1 MKIYKQFYIN
11 GKWVDPVKKNDSFD
25 VLNPANEKVIGQVS
39 LGTPHDID
47 SAVISARNAFNFFSQ
62 TSVEDRLTLLERIIE
77 VYESRYD
84 EVAETIS
91 LEMGAPI
98 SLSKNAQ
105 AKSGLTHFRQSI
117 EVLHNFRWEE
127 RSGSTLIRKEP
138 VGVVGMITPW
148 NWPINQISCKVAP
161 ALAAGCTMILKPTE
175 IAPLNAM
182 LFAEIMH
189 EANVPA
195 GVFNLVNGDGPTVGE
210 AMSSHPDIDMI
221 SFTGSTRAGI
231 AVAKGAAD
239 TVKRVAQE
247 LGGKSP
253 NIILEDSDFESAI
266 KRSTEHCFNNSGQ
279 SCNAPTRMLVPE
291 NKHNEAKEIAKQ
303 TAELTKVG
311 DPFDDNTTI
320 GPVVSAVQYNKVQD
334 LIKKGIEEGA
344 ELVVGGLGKPEG
356 LTTGYYVKPTVFAG
370 VSNDMA
376 IAREEIFGPVLS
388 ILPYKNEEEAI
399 EIANDTDYGLYG
411 YVFSNNAERAK
422 LVANRIRAGSV
433 SINGAGADPST
444 PFGGYKQSGN
454 GRERGPF
461 GFDEFLEVKAV
472 LGGDLS

>member
-11 GKWVDPVKKNDSFD
+11 GNWVNPVKKNDSFD

-47 SAVISARNAFNFFSQ
+47 SAVIAARNAFNFFSQ

-105 AKSGLTHFRQSI
+105 AKSGLTHFSQSI

>member
-11 GKWVDPVKKNDSFD
+11 GKWVDPVKKIDSFD

-39 LGTPHDID
+39 LGTPHDVD

-62 TSVEDRLTLLERIIE
+62 TSVEDRLTLLERIIA

-195 GVFNLVNGDGPTVGE
+195 GVFNLINGDGPTVGE

-266 KRSTEHCFNNSGQ
+266 KSSTEHCFNNSGQ

-291 NKHNEAKEIAKQ
+291 NRHNEAKEIAKQ

-320 GPVVSAVQYNKVQD
+320 GPVVSAGQYHKVQD

-388 ILPYKNEEEAI
+388 IMPYKNEEEAI

>member
-11 GKWVDPVKKNDSFD
+11 GKWVDPVNKIDSFD

-47 SAVISARNAFNFFSQ
+47 SAVIAARNAFNFFSQ

-303 TAELTKVG
+303 TAELAKVG

-356 LTTGYYVKPTVFAG
+356 FTTGYYVKPTVFAG

>member
-11 GKWVDPVKKNDSFD
+11 GKWVDPVKKIDSFD

-39 LGTPHDID
+39 LGTPHDVD

-266 KRSTEHCFNNSGQ
+266 KRSTEHCFSNSGQ

-399 EIANDTDYGLYG
+399 EIANDTNYGLYG

>member
-11 GKWVDPVKKNDSFD
+11 GNWVNPVKKNDSFD

-47 SAVISARNAFNFFSQ
+47 SAVIAARNAFNFFSQ

-422 LVANRIRAGSV
+422 LIANRIRAGSV

>member
-11 GKWVDPVKKNDSFD
+11 GKWVDPVKKIDSFD

-39 LGTPHDID
+39 LGTPHDVD

-399 EIANDTDYGLYG
+399 EIANDTNYGLYG
-411 YVFSNNAERAK
+411 YVFSNNAERAN

>member
-11 GKWVDPVKKNDSFD
+11 GNWVNPVKKIDSFD

-39 LGTPHDID
+39 LGTPHDVD

-161 ALAAGCTMILKPTE
+161 ALATGCTMILKPTE

-422 LVANRIRAGSV
+422 LIANRIRAGSV

>member
-11 GKWVDPVKKNDSFD
+11 GNWVNPVKKIDSFD

-47 SAVISARNAFNFFSQ
+47 SAVIAARNAFNFFSQ

-161 ALAAGCTMILKPTE
+161 ALATGCTMILKPTE

-388 ILPYKNEEEAI
+388 IIPYKNEEEAI

>member
-11 GKWVDPVKKNDSFD
+11 GKWVDPVKKIDSFD

-39 LGTPHDID
+39 LGTPHDVD

-388 ILPYKNEEEAI
+388 IIPYKNEEEAI

-422 LVANRIRAGSV
+422 LIANRIRAGSV

>member
-11 GKWVDPVKKNDSFD
+11 GNWVNPVKKIDSFD

-47 SAVISARNAFNFFSQ
+47 SAVIAARNAFNFFSQ

-399 EIANDTDYGLYG
+399 EMANDTDYGLYG

>member
-11 GKWVDPVKKNDSFD
+11 GKWVDPVKKIDSFD

-39 LGTPHDID
+39 LGTPHDVD

-291 NKHNEAKEIAKQ
+291 NRHNEAKEIAKQ

-320 GPVVSAVQYNKVQD
+320 GPVVSVVQYNKVQD

>member
-11 GKWVDPVKKNDSFD
+11 GKWVDPVKKIDSFD

-39 LGTPHDID
+39 LGTPHDVD

-388 ILPYKNEEEAI
+388 IIPYKNEEEAI

>member
-11 GKWVDPVKKNDSFD
+11 GNWVNPVKKIDSFD

-472 LGGDLS
+472 LGGDL

>member
-11 GKWVDPVKKNDSFD
+11 GNWVNPVKKIDSFD

-62 TSVEDRLTLLERIIE
+62 TSVEDRLALLERIIE

-399 EIANDTDYGLYG
+399 EMANDTDYGLYG

>member
-1 MKIYKQFYIN
+1 MI
-11 GKWVDPVKKNDSFD
+11 
-25 VLNPANEKVIGQVS
+25 
-39 LGTPHDID
+39 
-47 SAVISARNAFNFFSQ
+47 
-62 TSVEDRLTLLERIIE
+62 
-77 VYESRYD
+77 
-84 EVAETIS
+84 
-91 LEMGAPI
+91 
-98 SLSKNAQ
+98 
-105 AKSGLTHFRQSI
+105 KS
-117 EVLHNFRWEE
+117 
-127 RSGSTLIRKEP
+127 
-138 VGVVGMITPW
+138 
-148 NWPINQISCKVAP
+148 
-161 ALAAGCTMILKPTE
+161 
-175 IAPLNAM
+175 
-182 LFAEIMH
+182 
-189 EANVPA
+189 
-195 GVFNLVNGDGPTVGE
+195 
-210 AMSSHPDIDMI
+210 
-221 SFTGSTRAGI
+221 
-231 AVAKGAAD
+231 
-239 TVKRVAQE
+239 
-247 LGGKSP
+247 
-253 NIILEDSDFESAI
+253 
-266 KRSTEHCFNNSGQ
+266 STEHCFNNSVQ

-291 NKHNEAKEIAKQ
+291 NRHNEAKEIAKQ

-320 GPVVSAVQYNKVQD
+320 GPVVSAGQYHKVQD

-388 ILPYKNEEEAI
+388 IIPYKNEEEAI

>member
-195 GVFNLVNGDGPTVGE
+195 GVFNLFNGDGPTVGE

-472 LGGDLS
+472 LGGDL

>member
-11 GKWVDPVKKNDSFD
+11 GKWVDPVKKIDSFD

-39 LGTPHDID
+39 LGTPHDVD

-399 EIANDTDYGLYG
+399 EIANDTNYGLYG

>member
-472 LGGDLS
+472 LGGDL

>member
-11 GKWVDPVKKNDSFD
+11 GNWVNPVKKNDSFD

>member
-11 GKWVDPVKKNDSFD
+11 GNWVNPVKKIDSFD

-47 SAVISARNAFNFFSQ
+47 SAVIAARNAFNFFSQ

-77 VYESRYD
+77 VYESRYN

>member
-11 GKWVDPVKKNDSFD
+11 GKWVDPVKKIDSFD

-39 LGTPHDID
+39 LGTPHDVD

-105 AKSGLTHFRQSI
+105 AKSGLTHFSQSI
-117 EVLHNFRWEE
+117 EVLRNFRWEE

>member
-11 GKWVDPVKKNDSFD
+11 GKWVDPVKKIDSFD

-39 LGTPHDID
+39 LGTPHDVD

-62 TSVEDRLTLLERIIE
+62 TSVEDRLTLLERIIA

-161 ALAAGCTMILKPTE
+161 ALAAGCTIILKPTE

-195 GVFNLVNGDGPTVGE
+195 GVFNLINGDGPTVGE

-266 KRSTEHCFNNSGQ
+266 KSSTEHCFNNSGQ

-291 NKHNEAKEIAKQ
+291 NRHNEAKEIAKQ

-320 GPVVSAVQYNKVQD
+320 GPVVSAGQYHKVQD

-388 ILPYKNEEEAI
+388 IIPYKNEEEAI

>member
-11 GKWVDPVKKNDSFD
+11 GKWVDPVRKVDSFD

-399 EIANDTDYGLYG
+399 EMANDTDYGLYG

>member
-39 LGTPHDID
+39 LGTPHDVD

>member
-11 GKWVDPVKKNDSFD
+11 GKWVDPVKKIDSFD

-356 LTTGYYVKPTVFAG
+356 LTNGYYVKPTVFAG

>member
-11 GKWVDPVKKNDSFD
+11 GKWVDPVKKIDSFD

-39 LGTPHDID
+39 LGTPHDVD

-266 KRSTEHCFNNSGQ
+266 KSSTEHCFNNSGQ

-291 NKHNEAKEIAKQ
+291 NRHNEAKEIAKQ

-388 ILPYKNEEEAI
+388 IIPYKNEEEAI

-422 LVANRIRAGSV
+422 LIANRIRAGSV

>member
-11 GKWVDPVKKNDSFD
+11 GKWVDPVNKIDSFD

-39 LGTPHDID
+39 LGTPHDVD

-62 TSVEDRLTLLERIIE
+62 TSVEDRLTLLERIIA

-195 GVFNLVNGDGPTVGE
+195 GVFNLINGDGPTVGE
-210 AMSSHPDIDMI
+210 AMSSHSDIDMI

-266 KRSTEHCFNNSGQ
+266 KSSTEHCFNNSGQ

-291 NKHNEAKEIAKQ
+291 NRHNEAKEIAKQ

-320 GPVVSAVQYNKVQD
+320 GPVVSAGQYHKVQD

-388 ILPYKNEEEAI
+388 IIPYKNEEEAI

>member
-11 GKWVDPVKKNDSFD
+11 GKWVDPVRKVDSFD

>member
-11 GKWVDPVKKNDSFD
+11 GKWVDPVKKIDSFD

-39 LGTPHDID
+39 LGTPHDVD

-105 AKSGLTHFRQSI
+105 AKSGLTHFSQSI

-291 NKHNEAKEIAKQ
+291 NRHNEAKEIAKQ

>member
-11 GKWVDPVKKNDSFD
+11 GKWVDPVKKIDSFD

-161 ALAAGCTMILKPTE
+161 ALATGCTMILKPTE

-388 ILPYKNEEEAI
+388 IIPYKNEEEAI

>member
-11 GKWVDPVKKNDSFD
+11 GKWVDPVRKVDSFD
-25 VLNPANEKVIGQVS
+25 VLNPANEKIIGQVS
-39 LGTPHDID
+39 LGTPSDVD
-47 SAVISARNAFNFFSQ
+47 SAVVSARNAFNFFSQ
-62 TSVEDRLTLLERIIE
+62 TNVEDRIALLERIIE

-84 EVAETIS
+84 EIAETIS

-182 LFAEIMH
+182 LFAEIIH

-195 GVFNLVNGDGPTVGE
+195 GVFNLVNGDGSIVGE
-210 AMSSHPDIDMI
+210 AMSSHPGIDMM

-291 NKHNEAKEIAKQ
+291 SRHNEAKEIAKR

-311 DPFDDNTTI
+311 DPFADDTTI
-320 GPVVSAVQYNKVQD
+320 GPVASSVQYNKVQH

-370 VSNDMA
+370 VSNEMT

-411 YVFSNNAERAK
+411 YVFSNNVERAK
-422 LVANRIRAGSV
+422 QIANRIRAGSV

-454 GRERGPF
+454 GREKGPF
-461 GFDEFLEVKAV
+461 GFDEFLEIKAV
-472 LGGDLS
+472 LVGDLS

>member
-11 GKWVDPVKKNDSFD
+11 GNWVNPVKKNDSFD

-39 LGTPHDID
+39 LGTPHDVD

>member
-11 GKWVDPVKKNDSFD
+11 GKWVDPVNKIDSFD

-47 SAVISARNAFNFFSQ
+47 SAVIAARNAFNFFSQ

-127 RSGSTLIRKEP
+127 RSGSPLIRKEP

>member
-11 GKWVDPVKKNDSFD
+11 GKWVDPVKKIDSFD

-161 ALAAGCTMILKPTE
+161 ALATGCTMILKPTE

-422 LVANRIRAGSV
+422 LIANRIRAGSV

>member
-11 GKWVDPVKKNDSFD
+11 GNWVNPVKKIDSFD

-161 ALAAGCTMILKPTE
+161 ALATGCTMILKPTE

>member
-11 GKWVDPVKKNDSFD
+11 GKWVDPVKKIDSFD

-39 LGTPHDID
+39 LGTPHDVD

-62 TSVEDRLTLLERIIE
+62 TSVEDRLTLLERIIA

-138 VGVVGMITPW
+138 VGVVGMITHW

-195 GVFNLVNGDGPTVGE
+195 GVFNLINGDGPTVGE

-266 KRSTEHCFNNSGQ
+266 KSSTEHCFNNSGQ

-291 NKHNEAKEIAKQ
+291 NRHNEAKEIAKQ

-320 GPVVSAVQYNKVQD
+320 GPVVSAGQYHKVQD

-388 ILPYKNEEEAI
+388 IMPYKNEEEAI

>member
-11 GKWVDPVKKNDSFD
+11 GNWVNPVKKIDSFD

-47 SAVISARNAFNFFSQ
+47 SAVIAARNAFNFFSQ

>member
-11 GKWVDPVKKNDSFD
+11 GNWVNPVKKIDSFD

-47 SAVISARNAFNFFSQ
+47 SAVIAARNAFNFFSQ

-356 LTTGYYVKPTVFAG
+356 FTTGYYVKPTVFAG

>member
-11 GKWVDPVKKNDSFD
+11 GKWVDPVKKIDSFD

-39 LGTPHDID
+39 LGTPHDVD

-195 GVFNLVNGDGPTVGE
+195 GVFNLINGDGPTVGE

-266 KRSTEHCFNNSGQ
+266 KSSTGHCFNNSGQ

-291 NKHNEAKEIAKQ
+291 NRHNEAKEIAKQ

-311 DPFDDNTTI
+311 DPFDDNITI
-320 GPVVSAVQYNKVQD
+320 GPVVSAGQYHKVQD
-334 LIKKGIEEGA
+334 FIKKGIEEGA

-388 ILPYKNEEEAI
+388 IIPYKNEEEAI

-444 PFGGYKQSGN
+444 PFGGYKKSGN

>member
-11 GKWVDPVKKNDSFD
+11 GNWVNPVKKIDSFD